1 MEGKMEYKFLG
12 STGIQVSQLCMGTMT
27 FGNEADKQEST
38 AMFNRCRDAGINFF
52 DCANVYSQGAAENIL
67 GPLISKSR
75 DELVITTKAFGQ
87 MGTDIN
93 AKGSSRRNITASL
106 EASLKRLQTS
116 YIDIY
121 FLHRFDL
128 NTPLE
133 ETLSTLN
140 DLVTQG
146 KIRYIGASNFAAWQ
160 VAKALGVSA
169 LHDWPSIQCIQP
181 MYNLVKRQAEVE
193 ILPLAQSENVAVVSY
208 NPLGGGLLTG
218 KYGQKIES
226 SDNRLG
232 RDPKYGIR
240 YGDDWMLDAA
250 MKYVSFARENGY
262 NPVSLAVSW
271 AAAHPGLTAPI
282 IGARNVGQLEDSLHS
297 IEIDMTPELYQ
308 KIASLTPTPAP
319 ATDRTDDLK

>member
-1 MEGKMEYKFLG
+1 MEYTFLG

-27 FGNEADKQEST
+27 FGDEADKRESA

-52 DCANVYSQGAAENIL
+52 DCANAYSQGVAEEIL
-67 GPLISKSR
+67 GELMSGSR
-75 DELVITTKAFGQ
+75 DELVITSKGWGQ

-93 AKGSSRRNITASL
+93 AKGSSRRNIIGSL

-121 FLHRFDL
+121 FLHQFDPY
-128 NTPLE
+128 TPLE
-133 ETLSTLN
+133 ESLGTLN

-146 KIRYIGASNFAAWQ
+146 KIRYIGVSNFAAWQ

-169 LHDWPSIQCIQP
+169 LHDWHSIQCIQP

-193 ILPLAQSENVAVVSY
+193 ILPLAQSENVSVVSY

-218 KYGQKIES
+218 KYGQKIEP
-226 SDNRLG
+226 SDSRLG
-232 RDPKYGIR
+232 RVEFYGKR
-240 YGDDWMLDAA
+240 YGDDWMIDAA
-250 MKYVSFARENGY
+250 MKFVAFARENNL

-271 AAAHPGLTAPI
+271 AAAHPGITAPI
-282 IGARNVGQLEDSLHS
+282 IGARNVGQLKDSLQS

-319 ATDRTDDLK
+319 AHDRTEEIK

>member
-1 MEGKMEYKFLG
+1 MEYKFLG

-27 FGNEADKQEST
+27 FGNEADKQESA

-52 DCANVYSQGAAENIL
+52 DCANVYSQGKAEDIL
-67 GPLISKSR
+67 GPLITKSR
-75 DELVITTKAFGQ
+75 DEFVITTKAFGQ

-93 AKGSSRRNITASL
+93 AKGSSRRNIIASL

-121 FLHRFDL
+121 FLHRFDP

-133 ETLSTLN
+133 ETLATLS

-160 VAKALGVSA
+160 VAIALGVSA
-169 LHDWPSIQCIQP
+169 QHDWPSIQCMQP
-181 MYNLVKRQAEVE
+181 MYNIVKRQAEVE
-193 ILPLAQSENVAVVSY
+193 ILPLAQSENVGVVSY

-218 KYGQKIES
+218 KYGRKIES
-226 SDNRLG
+226 SQNRLG
-232 RDPKYGIR
+232 REENYGKR
-240 YGDDWMLDAA
+240 YGDEWMLDAA
-250 MKYVSFARENGY
+250 MKYVAFARENGL

-271 AAAHPGLTAPI
+271 AAAHPGITAPI
-282 IGARNVGQLEDSLHS
+282 IGARNIGQLEDSLRS
-297 IEIDMTPELYQ
+297 VEIDMTPELYK
-308 KIASLTPTPAP
+308 KIANLTPTPAP
-319 ATDRTDDLK
+319 ATDRTENFR

>member
-1 MEGKMEYKFLG
+1 MEYKFLG

-27 FGNEADKQEST
+27 FGNEADEQESA
-38 AMFNRCRDAGINFF
+38 AMFNSCRDAGINFF
-52 DCANVYSQGAAENIL
+52 DCANVYSQGKAEDIL
-67 GPLISKSR
+67 GPLVTESR
-75 DELVITTKAFGQ
+75 DKFVITTKAFGQ

-93 AKGSSRRNITASL
+93 AKGSSRRNIIASL

-121 FLHRFDL
+121 FLHRFDP

-133 ETLSTLN
+133 ETLATLS

-160 VAKALGVSA
+160 VAKALGLSA

-181 MYNLVKRQAEVE
+181 MYNIVKRQAEVE
-193 ILPLAQSENVAVVSY
+193 ILPLAQSENVGVVSY

-218 KYGQKIES
+218 KYGRKIES
-226 SDNRLG
+226 SQNRLG
-232 RDPKYGIR
+232 REENYGKR
-240 YGDDWMLDAA
+240 DGDDWMLDAA
-250 MKYVSFARENGY
+250 MNYVAFARENDL

-271 AAAHPGLTAPI
+271 AAAHPGITAPI
-282 IGARNVGQLEDSLHS
+282 IGARNIVQLEDSLRS
-297 IEIDMTPELYQ
+297 VEIDMTPELYK
-308 KIASLTPTPAP
+308 KIANLTPTPAP
-319 ATDRTDDLK
+319 ATDRTENFR